1 MVSSE
6 NSDQIFKNL
15 KSDPDN
21 NTCADCFGQNPTFA
35 SINNGC
41 FICQNCVQG
50 HLILGPQVSNVK
62 SLDDAWNEDD
72 LKLIIAGGNSSIIEF
87 FTHYK
92 IQNSPVSFKYITK
105 AAFFYREMLS
115 VVAQDREYEHN
126 CPGIEEGVQL
136 AGSVYPE
143 LNKSPKENYMV
154 EMPIEDN
161 KNVVLESVENVEG
174 QGKIHAFEETNV
186 ENCLEEEAKRK
197 EENAKVKEEGSGSE
211 LKQAWEWAKGA
222 YSKAVDVGNK
232 TADKISEK
240 INKFSE
246 KPAIKKV
253 ENKTIEYAG
262 KLESGIN
269 TLINKVKNKPAVQ
282 NTVEQFSHAADSF
295 SKEVKFTYTK
305 INSSPSVQKLK
316 VDTMNLL
323 KDLASSF
330 KAPEP
335 SIPQDN

>member
-6 NSDQIFKNL
+6 NSEQIFKNL

-21 NTCADCFGQNPTFA
+21 NTCADCFAQNPTFV

-41 FICQNCVQG
+41 FICQNCLQG
-50 HLILGPQVSNVK
+50 HLILGPQVSRVK
-62 SLDDAWNEDD
+62 SLDDVWTEED
-72 LKLIIAGGNSSIIEF
+72 LKLVIAGGNSSIIEF

-92 IQNSPVSFKYITK
+92 IQNSPASFKYMTK
-105 AAFFYREMLS
+105 AGFFYREMLS
-115 VVAQDREYEHN
+115 VVAQDKEYEQN

-143 LNKSPKENYMV
+143 LNKNLEENHMV
-154 EMPIEDN
+154 EMPIEEN
-161 KNVVLESVENVEG
+161 KNVVLERVDEFEG
-174 QGKIHAFEETNV
+174 KNQAFEGTGI
-186 ENCLEEEAKRK
+186 ENNLGEEAKMK
-197 EENAKVKEEGSGSE
+197 EEDSRSD
-211 LKQAWEWAKGA
+211 LKAAWKWAKGA
-222 YSKAVDVGNK
+222 YNKAVDAGNK

-240 INKFSE
+240 INKFAE

-253 ENKTIEYAG
+253 EDKTIEYAG

-269 TLINKVKNKPAVQ
+269 TLIEKVKNKPAVKD
-282 NTVEQFSHAADSF
+282 TVEQFSHAADSF

-330 KAPEP
+330 KAPPP
-335 SIPQDN
+335 SNPQDN